1 VVLGR
6 RPVCDSDRSVPGV
19 VGASG
24 IRSTGDGFN
33 ISLDP
38 KILVLASPSLKFKSF
53 IV

>member
-1 VVLGR
+1 MKIETGQGTIPLITLL
-6 RPVCDSDRSVPGV
+6 
-19 VGASG
+19 G